1 LGKSCDSGPVSSWPH
16 LVRRKIPCAVHS
28 PVSPPEQS
36 VDLNALVEPG
46 SNITVGDVN
55 YINDIGEIAVTGTLP
70 NGDHHAVLLVPH
82 GDCDDDCE
90 GRIAASQN
98 DAAPTEYAG
107 TMAQGSESRVS
118 PANLSVRWQ
127 TSRPTSSFNRS

>member
-1 LGKSCDSGPVSSWPH
+1 MPWL
-16 LVRRKIPCAVHS
+16 S
-28 PVSPPEQS
+28 PARTSLS
-36 VDLNALVEPG
+36 AT
-46 SNITVGDVN
+46 STTS
-55 YINDIGEIAVTGTLP
+55 NDIGEIAVTGTLP

-118 PANLSVRWQ
+118 PANQ
-127 TSRPTSSFNRS
+127 FHNRLMQRYRMPGQVAPHNN